1 MVLYAFTKHTTQKIY
16 KKATIY
22 VNELILTL
30 FSPFD
35 IKWVKNFWKY
45 ILRESRRMN
54 FPYLLQIIGFT
65 PNTF

>member
-35 IKWVKNFWKY
+35 IK
-45 ILRESRRMN
+45 
-54 FPYLLQIIGFT
+54 
-65 PNTF
+65 